1 MTAHLGAF
9 FPGTKAMPTNAARE
23 PLFKML
29 TRTEV
34 VLPFAT
40 SLAIAGPCSFLSIAL
55 MHKYSAFPQPMLWVT
70 GVLALAGLNIAT
82 ACILDGDRAR
92 LGAFTMPALLA
103 MAGIVLM
110 YIFAQSINRYVTP
123 VGYDW
128 MLPFVIAGL
137 GLCYCGVFL
146 EKSLFLKASMAAS
159 GLALTVMWCLGSADK
174 LALPF

>member
-1 MTAHLGAF
+1 
-9 FPGTKAMPTNAARE
+9 MPTNAARE
-23 PLFKML
+23 PLLKLL

-40 SLAIAGPCSFLSIAL
+40 SVAIAGPCSFLSIAL
-55 MHKYSAFPQPMLWVT
+55 MHKYSSFPQPMLWAT
-70 GVLALAGLNIAT
+70 GVLVLAAVNIAT
-82 ACILDGDRAR
+82 ACMLDSERPR
-92 LGAFTMPALLA
+92 LGVFTMPALLA

-110 YIFAQSINRYVTP
+110 YIFAQSVNRYITQ

-128 MLPFVIAGL
+128 LLPFVIAGL

-146 EKSLFLKASMAAS
+146 EKSLYLKVAMALS
-159 GLALTVMWCLGSADK
+159 GLALTVLWCLGSADK

>member
-1 MTAHLGAF
+1 
-9 FPGTKAMPTNAARE
+9 MPTNAARE
-23 PLFKML
+23 PLLKLL

-34 VLPFAT
+34 MLPFAT
-40 SLAIAGPCSFLSIAL
+40 SVAIAGPCSFLSIAL
-55 MHKYSAFPQPMLWVT
+55 MHNHSPFSQPMLWAT
-70 GVLALAGLNIAT
+70 GVLALAGMNIAT
-82 ACILDGDRAR
+82 ACMLDGERAR

-110 YIFAQSINRYVTP
+110 YVFAQSVNRYVTP

-128 MLPFVIAGL
+128 LLPFVIAGL
-137 GLCYCGVFL
+137 GLCYCGIFL
-146 EKSLFLKASMAAS
+146 EKSLFLKALMAAS